1 MYNTHSLTANDSHKE
16 FNTAAEKVAALLR
29 GLTVPPVIAFMML
42 TYFYFANT
50 GVFRFFLEYF
60 LTVFFISV
68 LPALAYPFQYFVKD
82 KFPGQDGKRTLAM
95 VFSVTGYILGVL
107 SAFVMGSNT
116 MLILIYL
123 GYCISGAVILVL
135 SKGVKFKISGH
146 AVGSAGPV
154 AILMG
159 FGQWVWVFGI
169 PVILSVIYSSLKIK
183 RHTKPQIICGI
194 LQPFVVFMTLVSIV
208 NV

>member
-1 MYNTHSLTANDSHKE
+1 MLNTHTLTSNDTHKE
-16 FNTAAEKVAALLR
+16 FNTVAEKIAAFLR
-29 GLTVPPVIAFMML
+29 GATVPPVIAFMML
-42 TYFYFANT
+42 TYFYFADA
-50 GVFRFFLEYF
+50 GVFRFFSEYV

-68 LPALAYPFQYFVKD
+68 LPALAYPFQYFVRN
-82 KFPGQDGKRTLAM
+82 KFPGQEGKRTLAM
-95 VFSVTGYILGVL
+95 IFSVTGYILGVL
-107 SAFVMGSNT
+107 SAFIMGSNT

-123 GYCISGAVILVL
+123 GYCISGAAILVL

-194 LQPFVVFMTLVSIV
+194 LQPFVVFMTLTSIA
-208 NV
+208 NI